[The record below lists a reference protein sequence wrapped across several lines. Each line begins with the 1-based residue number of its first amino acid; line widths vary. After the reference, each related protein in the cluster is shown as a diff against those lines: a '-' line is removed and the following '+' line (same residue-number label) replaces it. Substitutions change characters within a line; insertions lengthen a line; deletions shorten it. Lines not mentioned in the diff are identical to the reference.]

1 MSPRRVLGRG
11 CAPPVCRPPR
21 CSPPSHPASIQA
33 MRIAVYAPSELLS
46 RPATL
51 YIIVN
56 HGGLVGKDGRIY
68 IRGDSFN
75 HNFLLER

>member
-1 MSPRRVLGRG
+1 
-11 CAPPVCRPPR
+11 
-21 CSPPSHPASIQA
+21 